1 MRDYG
6 KVHTSFWASDTLR
19 DLDADAKLLALYLLT
34 SQHTHMAGVF
44 NLPDAYACHDL
55 GWTSERLSNGFATLC
70 ESGWLRR
77 DRGWVWIVKFA
88 KFNQP
93 DNPNQR
99 KAVAKQLA
107 LVPENASFVG
117 DLLASAE
124 PLFNG
129 YVNPPTPTP
138 IPITVP
144 TAQAPEVSIPLDDG
158 TDHLVFPADINE
170 YRSAYPRIDPLA
182 ECRKARAWCLANA
195 SNRKT
200 RRGVGKFLNGWMA
213 RAQKDAESKPVST
226 AEVAGGGRR
235 RL

>member
-44 NLPDAYACHDL
+44 SLPDAYACHDL
-55 GWTSERLSNGFATLC
+55 GWDAERLSKGFGTLQAA
-70 ESGWLRR
+70 GWLRR
-77 DRGWVWIVKFA
+77 SRGWVWIVNFA
-88 KFNQP
+88 RFNPP

-107 LVPENASFVG
+107 LVPDSCDFRSA
-117 DLLASAE
+117 LLGSSE

-129 YVNPPTPTP
+129 YGNPPTPTP
-138 IPITVP
+138 TSVP
-144 TAQAPEVSIPLDDG
+144 APGSVALIPLDDG
-158 TDHLVFPADINE
+158 TEHPVTEAEIAE
-170 YRSAYPRIDPLA
+170 YRAAYPLVDPIA
-182 ECRKARAWCLANA
+182 ECRKARAWCVA
-195 SNRKT
+195 SPANRKT

-213 RAQKDAESKPVST
+213 RAQKDAEAKPKSQPART
-226 AEVAGGGRR
+226 RR
-235 RL
+235 PL